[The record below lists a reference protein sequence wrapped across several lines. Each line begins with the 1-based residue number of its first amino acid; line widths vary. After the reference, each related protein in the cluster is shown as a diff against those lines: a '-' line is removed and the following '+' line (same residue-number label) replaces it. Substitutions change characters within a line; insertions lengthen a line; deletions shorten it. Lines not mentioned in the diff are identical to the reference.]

1 MQKYLLA
8 KIINDNY
15 KQNYWLNITRVTIKY
30 NVYFYGELSLG
41 SKLKLNCLNE
51 LIIKNIFLCLIT
63 LLKSLRMF
71 IRFKNIKKQWS
82 LHLNRLYIYI
92 PKSIRFNEALFL
104 HFMAGKSLV
113 VSHEIFYILNDKFL
127 KLLLKK

>member
-15 KQNYWLNITRVTIKY
+15 KQNYWLNITRVTTKY

-41 SKLKLNCLNE
+41 SKLKLNCFKE
-51 LIIKNIFLCLIT
+51 KKKKYFLIL

-71 IRFKNIKKQWS
+71 VRFKNIKKQWS

-92 PKSIRFNEALFL
+92 PKSIRFNEALCL